1 MFKNRIFLILYT
13 LVVNIAAIFIAFK
26 KKIFL
31 KKYNETMLL
40 VIESFLLFI
49 FIVVFYRT
57 SGHSN
62 TLLNDL
68 KKISKKDAIL
78 IVFIPI
84 FFTLT
89 SLVGTQIL
97 KHNDI
102 SYLTILDTVFD
113 IVLTFLIAY
122 LFFKEKVTTKK
133 IIGILLVLSG
143 ILLVH

>member
-1 MFKNRIFLILYT
+1 MFKNSVFLILYT

-26 KKIFL
+26 KKDFL
-31 KKYNETMLL
+31 KNYNETMLL
-40 VIESFLLFI
+40 VLEAFLLFI
-49 FIVVFYRT
+49 FIAVFYHV

-89 SLVGTQIL
+89 SVIGTQIL

>member
-1 MFKNRIFLILYT
+1 MSLFRVFLSILCPPF
-13 LVVNIAAIFIAFK
+13 A
-26 KKIFL
+26 
-31 KKYNETMLL
+31 
-40 VIESFLLFI
+40 VIDKGCGS
-49 FIVVFYRT
+49 
-57 SGHSN
+57 
-62 TLLNDL
+62 
-68 KKISKKDAIL
+68 IL